1 MYEICRDA
9 AYHRL
14 VALRLH
20 LQATDSMNERMPL
33 SFHAVSFGPEHRSD
47 VLRRMVDIAQEV
59 ENSVSLNPLIKKSVP
74 SSFAKALDT
83 VSVPWL
89 QHSEID
95 INLIRSI

>member
-14 VALRLH
+14 VAPRLNIPR
-20 LQATDSMNERMPL
+20 TDSINARMPL

-59 ENSVSLNPLIKKSVP
+59 ESSVSQNPLVKKSVP

-83 VSVPWL
+83 VSVEWL
-89 QHSEID
+89 QRSEID
-95 INLIRSI
+95 IDLIRSI